1 MQQLAAKTTY
11 ILKLFDQIHSLLR
24 KDGNFLQ
31 DLLIEEGVAAVDA
44 LSRAAVLELQVDEK
58 HQFNANGKILPCLL
72 VSMTPCSMS
81 SIDIVTPSGHLL

>member
-1 MQQLAAKTTY
+1 MHHLAAETTY
-11 ILKLFDQIHSLLR
+11 FLKLFDQINGLLR

-58 HQFNANGKILPCLL
+58 QQ
-72 VSMTPCSMS
+72 
-81 SIDIVTPSGHLL
+81 